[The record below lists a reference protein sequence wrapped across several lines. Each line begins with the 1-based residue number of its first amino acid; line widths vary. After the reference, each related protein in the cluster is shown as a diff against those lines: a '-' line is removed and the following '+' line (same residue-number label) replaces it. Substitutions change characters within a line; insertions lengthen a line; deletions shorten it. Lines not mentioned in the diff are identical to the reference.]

1 MDFQKFSVTRL
12 YNYLPNIPSKK
23 NVWKYF
29 VDTLSTSRQTC
40 PKLYTCIDCRTS
52 DDAISLLTLFS
63 GNIASLDD
71 ILDKL
76 LKIYKRF
83 TPNEI
88 SLQFLSMESQR
99 YYKQGGREE
108 FALHTVYMAMNIA
121 ISETN
126 LQSIQKNRKLTR
138 RMSF

>member
-1 MDFQKFSVTRL
+1 MNLQRFSVTRF
-12 YNYLPNIPSKK
+12 YNYLPNIPS

-29 VDTLSTSRQTC
+29 VDTVYTSRQTSC

-52 DDAISLLTLFS
+52 YDAISLLTLFS

-76 LKIYKRF
+76 LKIYKQF
-83 TPNEI
+83 IPNEI
-88 SLQFLSMESQR
+88 SLQSLSMESQR

-126 LQSIQKNRKLTR
+126 LQNIQKNRNLTR